1 MRVDRVCREPS
12 KLGRAVILLMGICLF
27 AGCRIPTTV
36 YGRLA
41 LKPGEEGDVR
51 LARVEL
57 HDSVAWDS
65 APVYTVTPEAG
76 GQFYR
81 AAFEFP
87 VVASGPYYVLAWQD
101 RDADG
106 KVSDGDLVGF
116 HGDSSLLHRPGRP
129 VIVYKNWTVD
139 AGDIQMATYN
149 VLEVTAA
156 GARSQSGDTTSFSY
170 SFNHA
175 VMLNSL
181 TLTFPGQPAL
191 PDPSAP
197 GPKVVD
203 SSYSSGGWSM
213 GGQMPTGLHQLEFRG
228 IFRDTTFVLRVAA
241 MVEEGGGPADIKR
254 TPEPRLSQPLRPQ
267 RTRSG

>member
-1 MRVDRVCREPS
+1 MRVDKALRVQFQFAGTV
-12 KLGRAVILLMGICLF
+12 LVLAGVCLF
-27 AGCRIPTTV
+27 AGCRLPTTV

-65 APVYTVTPEAG
+65 APLYTVTPAASG
-76 GQFYR
+76 RFFR

-87 VVASGPYYVLAWQD
+87 VVAPGPYYVLAWQD

-129 VIVYKNWTVD
+129 VIVYKNWTID
-139 AGDIQMATYN
+139 AGDIQMATYDL
-149 VLEVTAA
+149 LEVSAT

-170 SFNHA
+170 SFNHD

-181 TLTFPGQPAL
+181 ALTFPGQPTL
-191 PDPSAP
+191 PDPSAA
-197 GPKVVD
+197 GTKVAD
-203 SSYSSGGWSM
+203 STYSSGGWSM
-213 GGQMPTGLHQLEFRG
+213 GGQMPVGLHQLEFRG
-228 IFRDTTFVLRVAA
+228 AFRDTVFALRVA
-241 MVEEGGGPADIKR
+241 VRIE
-254 TPEPRLSQPLRPQ
+254 
-267 RTRSG
+267 

>member
-1 MRVDRVCREPS
+1 MRVDKVR
-12 KLGRAVILLMGICLF
+12 RARFQFAGVVVVLAGISLF
-27 AGCRIPTTV
+27 AGCQIPTTV

-65 APVYTVTPEAG
+65 APVYTVMPEAG

-87 VVASGPYYVLAWQD
+87 VVAPGPYYVLAWQD

-106 KVSDGDLVGF
+106 RISDGDLVGVY
-116 HGDSSLLHRPGRP
+116 GDSNQLRRPGRP

-139 AGDIQMATYN
+139 AGNIQMETYE
-149 VLEVTAA
+149 VLEVNAT
-156 GARSQSGDTTSFSY
+156 GVRSQSGDTTSLSY
-170 SFNHA
+170 SFNHD

-181 TLTFPGQPAL
+181 ALTFPGQPTL
-191 PDPSAP
+191 PDPSAA
-197 GPKVVD
+197 GFKVAD
-203 SSYSSGGWSM
+203 STYVSGGWSM
-213 GGQMPTGLHQLEFRG
+213 GGQMPVGLHQLEFRG
-228 IFRDTTFVLRVAA
+228 TFRDTTFVLRVAA
-241 MVEEGGGPADIKR
+241 RVE
-254 TPEPRLSQPLRPQ
+254 
-267 RTRSG
+267 